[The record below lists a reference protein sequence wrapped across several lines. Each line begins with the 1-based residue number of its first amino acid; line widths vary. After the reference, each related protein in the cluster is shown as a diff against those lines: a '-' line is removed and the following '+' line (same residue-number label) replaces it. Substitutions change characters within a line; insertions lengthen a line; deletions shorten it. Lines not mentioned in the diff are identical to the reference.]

1 MADLSPLPSPAL
13 ATASLAASYWRGWW
27 DTILALMVMAL
38 ANFWEALPHLIQL
51 GGLFVI
57 CLTSAQKTIELRQK
71 LIELG
76 WIGGPLRK
84 QKENPDDLG

>member
-1 MADLSPLPSPAL
+1 MADLPLPP
-13 ATASLAASYWRGWW
+13 ASLALSISHWRGWW

-51 GGLFVI
+51 GGLVVV
-57 CLTSAQKTIELRQK
+57 CLTAVQK

-76 WIGGPLRK
+76 WIRNPLRRK
-84 QKENPDDLG
+84 QEQSDDPR

>member
-13 ATASLAASYWRGWW
+13 ATATLAAPHARGWW

-51 GGLFVI
+51 GGLVVV
-57 CLTSAQKTIELRQK
+57 CLTAVQK

-76 WIGGPLRK
+76 WISNPLRRK
-84 QKENPDDLG
+84 KEQSDDLG

>member
-1 MADLSPLPSPAL
+1 MADLPPLPPL
-13 ATASLAASYWRGWW
+13 ATASLAAPHWRGWW

-38 ANFWEALPHLIQL
+38 AQFWEALPHLIQL
-51 GGLFVI
+51 GGLVVV
-57 CLTSAQKTIELRQK
+57 CLTAVQK

-76 WIGGPLRK
+76 WIKNPRARK